1 VSFVG
6 IVPAA
11 GPITAAAWS
20 PDGTRLAYAVVNSET
35 ATWQG
40 LEVRGLPDFRL
51 EGRWSVSGV
60 FDLTWSPDGH
70 TVLFVFDRGAT
81 SSIGLARLGESDWR
95 DLLPGGKSVLAVSLG
110 KNFVDWLDEETL
122 AFRVHCGTGC
132 EALYGLDIAT
142 GELSPLV
149 NAGDVPYADVFASCY
164 LFSPDHRWLA
174 ATSWG
179 TGGPMATVLE
189 WPGPA
194 KPLDLSDLLG
204 TSYTEAQSWTND
216 SLAFVAYPPGE
227 PDTWPLPPQPA
238 LYIWDTETTAPRRL
252 ATGGFR
258 AAFAPTGDRL
268 AVLFVGEPRVGEE
281 GRVES
286 DGSALHLGLLSW
298 PGGQL
303 LATHLVSTKRVSDVF
318 DLWRLP
324 MPVWSRNGDALAFQP
339 VGGGLA
345 LMDQDGCVRSI
356 LVGELVDWIGWGA
369 DGHLALLVDEELWL
383 VRPSFEPTVTK
394 MPVPTATITP
404 TPEPMPTETASGVT
418 ITILYDNNEYDE
430 RLETAWGFACLV
442 ENNEYDERL
451 ETAWGFACLVEL
463 PPASGVPGGVEKTI
477 LFDTGG
483 DSAMLLRNMRTLG
496 LDPRDVDVV
505 VISHVHGDHVGGLP
519 GFLEENHTVTVYLP
533 QSFPESIKDGTRE
546 TGAEL
551 VEVSSQEVGPVEIC
565 EHVYST
571 GELGDWI
578 KEQSLVIETSR
589 GLVVVTGCA
598 HPEVVNIVRQ
608 AQELLGGEVYL
619 VLGGFHLG
627 SVGAAEIATMVEDF
641 QRLGV
646 QKVAPC
652 HCSGDVARR
661 LFEET
666 YGEDF
671 IPAGVGS
678 RLEVRD

>member
-1 VSFVG
+1 MRERCWTSLATLTLIGLICLFVVECAPSAPSSAVIVPTPTFAPSPGATSALAPGVAGPMDCADVRPFAPGCLDQPRPDALAPDVSFVG

-60 FDLTWSPDGH
+60 FDLTWSTDGH
-70 TVLFVFDRGAT
+70 AVLFVFDRGAT

-95 DLLPGGKSVLAVSLG
+95 DLLPGEKAVLAVSLG
-110 KNFVDWLDEETL
+110 KNFVDWLDEGTL

-179 TGGPMATVLE
+179 TGGPMAMVLE

-194 KPLDLSDLLG
+194 EPLDLSDLLG
-204 TSYTEAQSWTND
+204 TSYTEAQSWTNG

-227 PDTWPLPPQPA
+227 PDTWPLPPQTEI
-238 LYIWDTETTAPRRL
+238 YVWDTETTAPRRL

-258 AAFAPTGDRL
+258 AAFAPTRDRL

-324 MPVWSRNGDALAFQP
+324 TPVWSRSGDALAFQP

-394 MPVPTATITP
+394 IPLPTATITP

-430 RLETAWGFACLV
+430 RLEMA
-442 ENNEYDERL
+442 
-451 ETAWGFACLVEL
+451 
-463 PPASGVPGGVEKTI
+463 
-477 LFDTGG
+477 
-483 DSAMLLRNMRTLG
+483 
-496 LDPRDVDVV
+496 
-505 VISHVHGDHVGGLP
+505 
-519 GFLEENHTVTVYLP
+519 
-533 QSFPESIKDGTRE
+533 
-546 TGAEL
+546 
-551 VEVSSQEVGPVEIC
+551 
-565 EHVYST
+565 
-571 GELGDWI
+571 
-578 KEQSLVIETSR
+578 
-589 GLVVVTGCA
+589 
-598 HPEVVNIVRQ
+598 
-608 AQELLGGEVYL
+608 
-619 VLGGFHLG
+619 
-627 SVGAAEIATMVEDF
+627 
-641 QRLGV
+641 
-646 QKVAPC
+646 
-652 HCSGDVARR
+652 
-661 LFEET
+661 
-666 YGEDF
+666 
-671 IPAGVGS
+671 
-678 RLEVRD
+678 